1 MGLWG
6 LIARYTEGPRADHDT
21 GLVMTVGDYIALN
34 IFHSSPRLLQLACAI
49 KATMAKNR
57 SQIDINI
64 AAQLANV
71 HRTTIFRAIRKGE
84 LTGCKLQQD
93 GHKPQYMLDSEEFE
107 AWMHKR
113 GNVAQVAPEQE
124 ILQRSEPVQQEQVAS
139 LSLLHEFNKNLGE
152 ALRQADQARAQSLQI
167 LEENRRL
174 ERQVLTLQYEFRKY
188 QLALTESSEAL
199 NEARARET
207 QARLLL
213 EERQSSAPPSPE
225 PPLEALKEGRSDT
238 SFTSKRRVGQWF
250 RRLFGGG

>member
-1 MGLWG
+1 M
-6 LIARYTEGPRADHDT
+6 
-21 GLVMTVGDYIALN
+21 
-34 IFHSSPRLLQLACAI
+34 
-49 KATMAKNR
+49 
-57 SQIDINI
+57 
-64 AAQLANV
+64 
-71 HRTTIFRAIRKGE
+71 
-84 LTGCKLQQD
+84 
-93 GHKPQYMLDSEEFE
+93 PQYMLDSEEFE